1 MASLLFHNVF
11 NQAVL
16 IDTSRLS
23 RIRFL
28 SAMERS
34 TAVKRTRA
42 NRGRG
47 LDGQEV
53 RRRAYRFDD
62 LSNYKLLDRVFLG
75 SADLLLY
82 SVIRV
87 ICSTVRWE
95 VRGGEHLEAILAG
108 GRRAIFTFWHV
119 CIFGATW
126 FWRRRGIVVMSSRS
140 RDGEYV
146 ARLIKRFGYGTAR
159 GSSSRGAGRA
169 LAEMAECLDH
179 GLDVAF
185 TIDGPRGPAY
195 VAKTGAVTLAR
206 HTGHA
211 ILPFHVTP
219 RKYMSLP
226 SWDKQEIPLP
236 FTRAITLV
244 GPPIYVPRDAS
255 DEEVQ
260 RIQALLQSTLE
271 ELRDEGE
278 RWRQDTEKITTC

>member
-1 MASLLFHNVF
+1 
-11 NQAVL
+11 
-16 IDTSRLS
+16 
-23 RIRFL
+23 
-28 SAMERS
+28 MERS
-34 TAVKRTRA
+34 TAAKRTRTT
-42 NRGRG
+42 RGRFA
-47 LDGQEV
+47 DAAEI
-53 RRRAYRFDD
+53 RRRAYSFDD
-62 LSNYKLLDRVFLG
+62 LSSYGLLDRIFLAL
-75 SADLLLY
+75 ADLFLY
-82 SVIRV
+82 SVVRL

-95 VRGGEHLEAILAG
+95 LRGGEHLESILTS

-211 ILPFHVTP
+211 VLPFHVTP
-219 RKYMSLP
+219 RRCLSLP
-226 SWDKQEIPLP
+226 SWDRQEIPLP

-244 GPPIYVPRDAS
+244 GAPIYVPRGAG
-255 DEEVQ
+255 EEELN
-260 RIQALLQSTLE
+260 RIQTLLQSSLE
-271 ELRDEGE
+271 ELRQEGE
-278 RWRQDTEKITTC
+278 RWRKKTERIPS